1 MLIRNTVAALDFN
14 SNVNRKTKVSAD
26 GQLMYKLK
34 VINKMLTI
42 TILDPRIKLHDNQ
55 KQNLAS

>member
-34 VINKMLTI
+34 VNNEMLTI